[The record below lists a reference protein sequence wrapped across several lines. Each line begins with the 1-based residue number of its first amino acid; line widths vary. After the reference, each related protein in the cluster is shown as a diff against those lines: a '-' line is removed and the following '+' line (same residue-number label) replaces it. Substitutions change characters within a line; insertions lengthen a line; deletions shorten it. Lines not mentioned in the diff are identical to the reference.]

1 MKYTGRYGDYLLEQY
16 DGELSGRCEEC
27 GHWFPVYD
35 LRDVFIRDDLT
46 TYKFLE
52 AMCISCIRKS
62 INTEE

>member
-1 MKYTGRYGDYLLEQY
+1 MKYTGRYGDYLIVQY

-27 GHWFPVYD
+27 GLWFHVTE

-52 AMCISCIRKS
+52 VMCISCIRKS
-62 INTEE
+62 IKTEE